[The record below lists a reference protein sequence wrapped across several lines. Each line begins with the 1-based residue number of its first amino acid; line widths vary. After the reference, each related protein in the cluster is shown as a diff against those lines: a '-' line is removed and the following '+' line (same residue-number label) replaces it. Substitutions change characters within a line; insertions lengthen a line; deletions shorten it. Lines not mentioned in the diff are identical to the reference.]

1 MIVGGLIMKRFLI
14 IFGALCLSFA
24 SLAQAELKVGL
35 VDMRAAL
42 FSSDAAKEF
51 TESMVSK
58 YKQQDLEV
66 RAVGE
71 EGQKLELRL
80 KNDAAIMSDNERSKL
95 ASDLEA
101 KIQEYKYLKSK
112 LDKALAEKRQEF
124 LNDSKPKVDQAI
136 NELVKEEKLDLL
148 MPREA
153 ALYANQSMDLTEKFV
168 KKLNKL
174 NK

>member
-1 MIVGGLIMKRFLI
+1 MMNKFLLVI
-14 IFGALCLSFA
+14 SILVLSF
-24 SLAQAELKVGL
+24 SQLAQAELSVGL

-42 FSSDAAKEF
+42 FSSDAAKTF
-51 TESMVSK
+51 TENMVSK
-58 YKQQDLEV
+58 YKQQDMEV

-71 EGQKLELRL
+71 EGQKLEMRL

-95 ASDLEA
+95 ASELEA

-112 LDKALAEKRQEF
+112 LDNALAEKRQEF
-124 LNDSKPKVDQAI
+124 LSDSKPKVDQAI
-136 NELVKEEKLDLL
+136 KELVKEEKLDLL

-153 ALYANQSMDLTEKFV
+153 ALYANESMDLTEKFIE
-168 KKLNKL
+168 KLNKL

>member
-1 MIVGGLIMKRFLI
+1 MKKL
-14 IFGALCLSFA
+14 LLLVSVCVLSF
-24 SLAQAELKVGL
+24 STLAQAEIKIGL

-51 TESMVSK
+51 TENMVNK
-58 YKQQDLEV
+58 YKQQDMEV

-71 EGQKLELRL
+71 EGQKLEMRL
-80 KNDAAIMSDNERSKL
+80 KNDAAIMSDNERNKL

-153 ALYANQSMDLTEKFV
+153 ALYANQSMDLTEKFI

>member
-1 MIVGGLIMKRFLI
+1 MKKFLVSI
-14 IFGALCLSFA
+14 LLVAATSV
-24 SLAQAELKVGL
+24 AQAELKVGL

-42 FSSDAAKEF
+42 FSSDAAKDF
-51 TESMVSK
+51 TENMVSK
-58 YKQQDLEV
+58 FKQQDLEV

-80 KNDAAIMSDNERSKL
+80 KNDSAIMSDSERSKL

-101 KIQEYKYLKSK
+101 KINEYKYLKSK

-153 ALYANQSMDLTEKFV
+153 ALYANQGMDLTEKFV